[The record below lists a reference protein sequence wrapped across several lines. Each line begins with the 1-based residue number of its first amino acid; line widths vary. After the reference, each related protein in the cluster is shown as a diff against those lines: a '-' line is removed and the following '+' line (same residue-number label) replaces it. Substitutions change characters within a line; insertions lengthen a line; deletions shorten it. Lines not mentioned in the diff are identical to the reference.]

1 MTNNPGKVSALSRCG
16 VGVVARVPHAFPAN
30 KHNEG
35 YLRTKAARGGH
46 LF

>member
-1 MTNNPGKVSALSRCG
+1 
-16 VGVVARVPHAFPAN
+16 VVERVPHRFPVN
-30 KHNEG
+30 PHNAA